1 MSRPLPRCRKWI
13 EPQDFRDLRR
23 QSGLTRK
30 QAAAELD
37 VTPRTIQNWE
47 TGGARIPW
55 LAFRMLRI
63 LRGFALPGQ
72 QWDGW
77 SIRDGVLISP
87 EGRLIDANYLGNFGM
102 VFAQARLWR
111 QMYAA
116 SGRAKTASTVLH
128 FPDRKVSETNA
139 GGYGAPAEELEFPER
154 RKAAPELQRW
164 PQGSRKRAGGTR

>member
-1 MSRPLPRCRKWI
+1 MSRPLPRDRKWI

-30 QAAAELD
+30 QAARELD

-63 LRGFALPGQ
+63 LRGYALPGQ
-72 QWDGW
+72 QWEGW
-77 SIRDGVLISP
+77 TVRDGFLISP
-87 EGRLIDANYLGNFGM
+87 QGRFMDAGYLGNFEM
-102 VFAQARLWR
+102 VFAQAKLWR

-116 SGRAKTASTVLH
+116 SGRAKTASTVLP
-128 FPDRKVSETNA
+128 FPDRRANEANG
-139 GGYGAPAEELEFPER
+139 GGYGAPPKALEFPER
-154 RKAAPELQRW
+154 RQASTGRQTA
-164 PQGSRKRAGGTR
+164 PQGPLKRAGGTR